1 MRAFVAHV
9 DPTGLRRLT
18 PEDLIP
24 GDELRRMA
32 LRRSPR
38 PGAIVWALLAEGD
51 AEAVRA
57 GPDAGRPGEACGL
70 PLNRAVELISPGAAA
85 PGPAPT
91 AYLISCH

>member
-1 MRAFVAHV
+1 MRAFVAQV
-9 DPTGLRRLT
+9 DHTGLWRLT

-38 PGAIVWALLAEGD
+38 PDSIVWALLEDGD
-51 AEAVRA
+51 AEALRA
-57 GPDAGRPGEACGL
+57 DLDAGRYGAACGL
-70 PLNRAVELISPGAAA
+70 LLNRAVELISLGAAA

-91 AYLISCH
+91 AP